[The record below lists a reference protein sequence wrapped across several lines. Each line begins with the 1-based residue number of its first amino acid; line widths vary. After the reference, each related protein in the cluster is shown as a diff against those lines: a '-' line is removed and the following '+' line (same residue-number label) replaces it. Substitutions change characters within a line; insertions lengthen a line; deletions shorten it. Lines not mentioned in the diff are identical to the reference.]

1 MNKVNLLL
9 AEANGNLSS
18 SREMIIGAVKTAEE
32 YVFPKLKISWDID
45 LLVTNRLYDII
56 IPEDGVGG
64 RTRTS
69 DFIEFAINENK
80 ATENLISE
88 MVTHELCHAARWGK
102 NDEWINSLFDNVI
115 SEGIATY
122 LEAEFVRDREEKTVF
137 IKTIL
142 ERTDN
147 ENEIILKKLRDQ
159 LDSNYYD
166 YDTIFFNGNEELPR
180 WSGYSLG
187 YFLVKKYLEKNNK
200 KIEDAFTDKYADFKI
215 AL

>member
-1 MNKVNLLL
+1 MNKINLLL

-18 SREMIIGAVKTAEE
+18 NREMIADAIKTAEE
-32 YVFPKLKISWDID
+32 YVFPKLKVNWDID

-69 DFIEFAINENK
+69 DFIEFVINEEK
-80 ATENLISE
+80 ATKNLISE
-88 MVTHELCHAARWGK
+88 MVAHELCHAARWGK
-102 NDEWINSLFDNVI
+102 NDEWINSLFDGII

-122 LEAEFVRDREEKTVF
+122 LEAEFVKDQKEKTVF

-142 ERTDN
+142 ERTND
-147 ENEIILKKLRDQ
+147 ENKKILEKLRDQ
-159 LDSNYYD
+159 LESNYYD
-166 YDTIFFNGNEELPR
+166 YNTIFFNGNDKLPR

-187 YFLVKKYLEKNNK
+187 FYLVKKYLEKTHK
-200 KIEDAFTDKYADFKI
+200 KIEDAFADKYAEFKI